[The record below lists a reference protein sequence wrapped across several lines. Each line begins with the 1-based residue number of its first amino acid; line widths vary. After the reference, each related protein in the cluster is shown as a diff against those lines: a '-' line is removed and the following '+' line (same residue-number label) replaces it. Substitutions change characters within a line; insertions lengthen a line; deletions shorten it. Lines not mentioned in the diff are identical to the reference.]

1 MDVALCQKMFGHSCT
16 RLLFGRRSVLI
27 SIQILAILTE
37 VSHGFTLFIQA
48 NIWMSLPFLPNRF
61 PALSCQAPRH
71 VQRTLSAEHAA
82 SCQAPRHVQRTL
94 SAEHA
99 ARPLN
104 GLCDSVL
111 CSYLTSLAHP
121 KYPAIFILHSLD
133 LVKNAIYEVYI
144 LGAFAW
150 SSKAPT
156 SFIVSIPVCP
166 SACIS
171 AVTTGRISVKCDTGD
186 IYENVSR
193 KAKLG

>member
-1 MDVALCQKMFGHSCT
+1 MDVALCQKKFGHSCT
-16 RLLFGRRSVLI
+16 RRLFGRRSVLI
-27 SIQILAILTE
+27 SIQILAKLTE

-82 SCQAPRHVQRTL
+82 
-94 SAEHA
+94 
-99 ARPLN
+99 RPLN

-121 KYPAIFILHSLD
+121 KYPAIFILHFLD

-150 SSKAPT
+150 SSKAPI
-156 SFIVSIPVCP
+156 SFIVSIRP
-166 SACIS
+166 SVRRLVS
-171 AVTTGRISVKCDTGD
+171 ARLPLD
-186 IYENVSR
+186 
-193 KAKLG
+193 AFL